1 MNNYLQQIMTYF
13 RNLALNSAGVERDLY
28 ELIQDGDID
37 KAIDMMQN
45 RDDEVDCAIKEYN
58 PQTHD
63 VMSRP
68 NKYRKN
74 NDSYISEKLPRSRQR
89 YINEVEL
96 FFLLGNPIRWKKE
109 NGSDDAFSLFTDFIR
124 NTRFNSTMRQA
135 KRLAG
140 AETESAKIY
149 HLYRDDRSG
158 ARQVKSMVI
167 SRSNGYRLRP
177 LFDQYR
183 NMTAFAYGY
192 KLKES
197 GRTVQHWDIQTPD
210 MLFFCRKGSIGY
222 EVESYPN
229 PTGKINVLYYTQP
242 KAWDGAEPRLKREE
256 ILDSKVGDT
265 NNYFADPIAVA
276 SADVIQL
283 MADPNKPGKLI
294 QCQGANSKF
303 EYVNPPQSSE
313 TREAEKKDLNDSIL
327 FDTFTPDFS
336 FDKIKGMGTLS
347 GDAIKNAMILGYIK
361 RDNRKEAYEEIVD
374 REKNLI
380 ISILKYLHPD
390 KVADLDELEISFD
403 FSEPFTEDKQKTW
416 SAIGK
421 LYTDGI
427 ASLEQAVQMLALTD
441 APEEEVE
448 RIKTAKQSEKD
459 EIGKTEHIS
468 GSQSKKIRGL

>member
-13 RNLALNSAGVERDLY
+13 RNLALNSAGVERNLY
-28 ELIQDGDID
+28 QLIQDGDIEA
-37 KAIDMMQN
+37 AIDMMQN
-45 RDDEVDCAIKEYN
+45 RDDEVNSAIKEYN
-58 PQTHD
+58 PQTHE
-63 VMSRP
+63 VMSRS

-74 NDSYISEKLPRSRQR
+74 DDPYISEKLPRTRQR

-96 FFLLGNPIRWKKE
+96 FFLLGNPIKWKKE
-109 NGSDDAFSLFTDFIR
+109 NGSDDAFALFTDFIKT
-124 NTRFNSTMRQA
+124 TRFNSTMRQS

-149 HLYRDDRSG
+149 HLYRDDRTG
-158 ARQVKSMVI
+158 ERQVRSMVLA
-167 SRSNGYRLRP
+167 RSNGYKLRP
-177 LFDQYR
+177 LFDQYG

-192 KLKES
+192 KLKEN
-197 GRTVQHWDIQTPD
+197 GKTVQHWDIQTPD
-210 MLFFCRKGSIGY
+210 MLFFCRKGNIGY

-229 PTGKINVLYYTQP
+229 PTGKINVLYYSQP

-276 SADVIQL
+276 SA
-283 MADPNKPGKLI
+283 
-294 QCQGANSKF
+294 
-303 EYVNPPQSSE
+303 
-313 TREAEKKDLNDSIL
+313 IL

-361 RDNRKEAYEEIVD
+361 RDNRKEMYEELID

-380 ISILKYLHPD
+380 ISILKYLHLD
-390 KVADLDELEISFD
+390 KTAGLDKLEISFE
-403 FSEPFTEDKQKTW
+403 FSEPFTEDKQRTW
-416 SAIGK
+416 NAIGK

-427 ASLEQAVQMLALTD
+427 ASLEQVVQMLALTD

-448 RIKTAKQSEKD
+448 RIRSEKGNEKGD
-459 EIGKTEHIS
+459 ILKNDLI
-468 GSQSKKIRGL
+468 LNA

>member
-13 RNLALNSAGVERDLY
+13 RNLALNSAGVERNLY
-28 ELIQDGDID
+28 QLIQDGDIEA
-37 KAIDMMQN
+37 AIDMMQN
-45 RDDEVDCAIKEYN
+45 RDDEVNSAIKEYN
-58 PQTHD
+58 PQTHE
-63 VMSRP
+63 VMSRS

-74 NDSYISEKLPRSRQR
+74 DDPYISEKLPRTRQR

-96 FFLLGNPIRWKKE
+96 FFLLGNPIKWKKE
-109 NGSDDAFSLFTDFIR
+109 NGSDDAFALFTDFIKT
-124 NTRFNSTMRQA
+124 TRFNSTMRQS

-149 HLYRDDRSG
+149 HLYRDDRTG
-158 ARQVKSMVI
+158 ERQVRSMVLA
-167 SRSNGYRLRP
+167 RSNGYKLRP
-177 LFDQYR
+177 LFDQYG

-192 KLKES
+192 KLKEN
-197 GRTVQHWDIQTPD
+197 GKTVQHWDIQTPD
-210 MLFFCRKGSIGY
+210 MLFFCRKGNIGY

-229 PTGKINVLYYTQP
+229 PTGKINVLYYSQP

-276 SADVIQL
+276 SADVIQM

-313 TREAEKKDLNDSIL
+313 TREAEKQDLNDSIL

-361 RDNRKEAYEEIVD
+361 
-374 REKNLI
+374 
-380 ISILKYLHPD
+380 
-390 KVADLDELEISFD
+390 
-403 FSEPFTEDKQKTW
+403 
-416 SAIGK
+416 
-421 LYTDGI
+421 
-427 ASLEQAVQMLALTD
+427 
-441 APEEEVE
+441 
-448 RIKTAKQSEKD
+448 
-459 EIGKTEHIS
+459 
-468 GSQSKKIRGL
+468 

>member
-1 MNNYLQQIMTYF
+1 MSNYLQQIMTYF
-13 RNLALNSAGVERDLY
+13 RNLALNSTGVERDLY
-28 ELIQDGDID
+28 QLIQDGDID
-37 KAIDMMQN
+37 TAIDMMQN
-45 RDDEVDCAIKEYN
+45 RDDEVDSAIKEYN
-58 PQTHD
+58 PQTHE

-74 NDSYISEKLPRSRQR
+74 DDPYISEKLPRSRQR

-96 FFLLGNPIRWKKE
+96 FFLLGNPIRWKKG
-109 NGSDDAFSLFTDFIR
+109 NGSDEAFSLFTDFIK

-149 HLYRDDRSG
+149 HLYRDERTG
-158 ARQVKSMVI
+158 ECQVKSMVM
-167 SRSNGYRLRP
+167 SRSNGYKLRP

-197 GRTVQHWDIQTPD
+197 GKTVQHWDIQTPD
-210 MLFFCRKGSIGY
+210 MLFFCRKGNIGY

-229 PTGKINVLYYTQP
+229 PTGKINVLYYNQP

-276 SADVIQL
+276 SADVIQM

-294 QCQGANSKF
+294 QCQGINSKF

-313 TREAEKKDLNDSIL
+313 TREAEKRDLNDSIL

-347 GDAIKNAMILGYIK
+347 GDAIQNAMILGFIK
-361 RDNRKEAYEEIVD
+361 RDNRKETYEELVD

-390 KVADLDELEISFD
+390 KAAELDKLEISFD
-403 FSEPFTEDKQKTW
+403 FSEPFTEDKQRTW
-416 SAIGK
+416 AAIGK

-448 RIKTAKQSEKD
+448 RIKNAKSDEKD
-459 EIGKTEHIS
+459 KIGEKEHPATS
-468 GSQSKKIRGL
+468 

>member
-13 RNLALNSAGVERDLY
+13 RNLALNSVGAERDLY
-28 ELIQDGDID
+28 QLIQDGDID
-37 KAIDMMQN
+37 TAIDMMQN
-45 RDDEVDCAIKEYN
+45 HDDEVDNAIKEYN

-63 VMSRP
+63 VMFRP

-74 NDSYISEKLPRSRQR
+74 SDDYIAEKLPRSRQR

-109 NGSDDAFSLFTDFIR
+109 SGSDDAFSLFTNFIKK
-124 NTRFNSTMRQA
+124 TRFNSTMRQA

-158 ARQVKSMVI
+158 ARQVKSIVM

-192 KLKES
+192 KLKE
-197 GRTVQHWDIQTPD
+197 GGKTVQHWDIQTLD

-313 TREAEKKDLNDSIL
+313 TREAEKRDLNDSIL

-361 RDNRKEAYEEIVD
+361 RDNRKESYEELVD

-390 KVADLDELEISFD
+390 KVAELDKLEISFE

-427 ASLEQAVQMLALTD
+427 VSLEQAVQMLALTD

-448 RIKTAKQSEKD
+448 RIKTAKQDEKD
-459 EIGKTEHIS
+459 EIGKTE
-468 GSQSKKIRGL
+468 RGD

>member
-28 ELIQDGDID
+28 QLIQDGDID
-37 KAIDMMQN
+37 TAIDMMQN
-45 RDDEVDCAIKEYN
+45 RDSEVDCAIKEYN

-74 NDSYISEKLPRSRQR
+74 DAPYISEKLPRSRQR

-109 NGSDDAFSLFTDFIR
+109 NGSDDVFRLFTDFLK

-149 HLYRDDRSG
+149 HLYRDDKTG
-158 ARQVKSMVI
+158 DRQVKSMVMA
-167 SRSNGYRLRP
+167 RSNGYKLRP
-177 LFDQYR
+177 LFDQYG
-183 NMTAFAYGY
+183 NMNAFAYGY
-192 KLKES
+192 KLKER
-197 GRTVQHWDIQTPD
+197 GKTVQHWDIQTPD
-210 MLFFCRKGSIGY
+210 MLFYCRKGNIGY
-222 EVESYPN
+222 EVETYPN
-229 PTGKINVLYYTQP
+229 PTGKINVLYYHQP
-242 KAWDGAEPRLKREE
+242 KAWDGAEPRLNREE

-265 NNYFADPIAVA
+265 NNYFSDPIAVA
-276 SADVIQL
+276 SADVIQ
-283 MADPNKPGKLI
+283 MMSDPNKPGKLI
-294 QCQGANSKF
+294 QCQGVNSKF

-313 TREAEKKDLNDSIL
+313 TRDAEKQDLNDSIL

-347 GDAIKNAMILGYIK
+347 GDAIKNAMILGFIK
-361 RDNRKEAYEEIVD
+361 RDNRKETYEELVD

-390 KVADLDELEISFD
+390 KATELDRLEISFD
-403 FSEPFTEDKQKTW
+403 FSEPFVEDKQKTW
-416 SAIGK
+416 ASIGK

-427 ASLEQAVQMLALTD
+427 ASLEQVVQMLALTD
-441 APEEEVE
+441 APEEEIE
-448 RIKTAKQSEKD
+448 RIKDAKQNERLISEK
-459 EIGKTEHIS
+459 
-468 GSQSKKIRGL
+468 

>member
-28 ELIQDGDID
+28 QLIQDGDIET
-37 KAIDMMQN
+37 AIDMMQN
-45 RDDEVDCAIKEYN
+45 RDSEVDCAIKEYN

-74 NDSYISEKLPRSRQR
+74 DAPYISEKLPRSRQR

-109 NGSDDAFSLFTDFIR
+109 NGSDEVFRLFTDFLK

-149 HLYRDDRSG
+149 HLYRDDRTG
-158 ARQVKSMVI
+158 DRQVKSMVMA
-167 SRSNGYRLRP
+167 RSNGYKLRP
-177 LFDQYR
+177 LFDQYG
-183 NMTAFAYGY
+183 NMNAFAYGY
-192 KLKES
+192 KLKER
-197 GRTVQHWDIQTPD
+197 GKTVQHWDIQTSD
-210 MLFFCRKGSIGY
+210 MLFYCRKGNIGY

-229 PTGKINVLYYTQP
+229 PTGKINVLYYYQP
-242 KAWDGAEPRLKREE
+242 KAWDGAEPRLNREE

-265 NNYFADPIAVA
+265 NNYFSDPIAVA
-276 SADVIQL
+276 SADVIQ
-283 MADPNKPGKLI
+283 MMSDPNKPGKLI
-294 QCQGANSKF
+294 QCQGVNSKF

-313 TREAEKKDLNDSIL
+313 TRDAEKQDLNDSIL

-347 GDAIKNAMILGYIK
+347 GDAIKNAMILGFIK
-361 RDNRKEAYEEIVD
+361 RDNRKETYEELVD

-390 KVADLDELEISFD
+390 KATELDKLEISFD
-403 FSEPFTEDKQKTW
+403 FSEPFVEDKQKTW
-416 SAIGK
+416 ASIGK

-427 ASLEQAVQMLALTD
+427 ASLEQVVQMLALTD
-441 APEEEVE
+441 APEEEIE
-448 RIKTAKQSEKD
+448 RIKDAKQSE
-459 EIGKTEHIS
+459 
-468 GSQSKKIRGL
+468 GLKSEK